1 MVRKKKAKK
10 KEITADDTLRAFITV
25 HVTETVGKIPA
36 SERAAIVDS
45 IAELFG
51 PSLVGTVKSA
61 VLLMTEE
68 PDTEE
73 DEDEDEDEDYDD
85 EDEDEEYDEDEDE
98 E

>member
-10 KEITADDTLRAFITV
+10 KEITADDTLRAFITA
-25 HVTETVGKIPA
+25 HVVDTVGKIPA
-36 SERAAIVDS
+36 SERAAIVES
-45 IAELFG
+45 VAELFG
-51 PSLVGTVKSA
+51 PALVSTVKGA

-73 DEDEDEDEDYDD
+73 DDEDEEYEDD
-85 EDEDEEYDEDEDE
+85 EDEDEEYEDDEDE

>member
-10 KEITADDTLRAFITV
+10 KEITADDTLRAFITA

-45 IAELFG
+45 IADLFG
-51 PSLVGTVKSA
+51 PALVSTVKGA

-73 DEDEDEDEDYDD
+73 DEDEDEEYDED
-85 EDEDEEYDEDEDE
+85 EDEDEEYEDEDE

>member
-51 PSLVGTVKSA
+51 PALVSTVKGA

-73 DEDEDEDEDYDD
+73 EDEDEDEEYDD
-85 EDEDEEYDEDEDE
+85 EDEDEEYEDEDE